1 MFYIKKYINVLYWIA
16 MAGIIFWFA
25 YSKGWI
31 FANFDSI
38 DAKQAIEMIEKDDD
52 NITLLDVRT
61 IGEFRT
67 GHIKDARLIPVQ
79 ELTENINMLE
89 GDKHKKILIYCRS
102 GSRSVVASRILKD
115 RGFTPINIKGGII
128 SLMGAKAELTK

>member
-1 MFYIKKYINVLYWIA
+1 